1 MPLIPAQRLCS
12 TGAPG
17 RTVLVSVAPRTLSLA
32 LRLLETGGWRVGSV
46 TKLGATSWAVTLRSE
61 D

>member
-12 TGAPG
+12 IGAAA
-17 RTVLVSVAPRTLSLA
+17 RTVLVSVPPPTLSLA
-32 LRLLETGGWRVGSV
+32 LRLLETGGWQVGSV